1 MVHSRHIFEFFV
13 KSSYFKIC
21 DVIMGI
27 ATEWELHLCLF
38 FLNPKYYQNE
48 IRSNAIVMYDKHF

>member
-13 KSSYFKIC
+13 TSSYFKIY

-27 ATEWELHLCLF
+27 ATEWDLHLFL
-38 FLNPKYYQNE
+38 LNPKYYQNE
-48 IRSNAIVMYDKHF
+48 IRSNTIVMYDKHF